1 MEKAANLKCFLHEG
15 QLFFETLER
24 IPVHTDLIV
33 AQANH
38 GCDNGLPMIEAIAAL
53 MFGKLDYYFS
63 LKNLITLTHEIYIY
77 LSLVLF
83 LNASVHVERFF
94 TVYNITILTLK
105 SRFAYFYSRF
115 AHFKRMTTNQ
125 LFSSKKAV

>member
-1 MEKAANLKCFLHEG
+1 MKCFLHEG

-53 MFGKLDYYFS
+53 MFGKLEYKFL
-63 LKNLITLTHEIYIY
+63 LKNLIRIKHVIYIY
-77 LSLVLF
+77 L
-83 LNASVHVERFF
+83 
-94 TVYNITILTLK
+94 
-105 SRFAYFYSRF
+105 
-115 AHFKRMTTNQ
+115 
-125 LFSSKKAV
+125 

>member
-38 GCDNGLPMIEAIAAL
+38 GCDNGLHMIEAIAAL
-53 MFGKLDYYFS
+53 MFGKLNYYFS
-63 LKNLITLTHEIYIY
+63 LKNLIIIKYEISI
-77 LSLVLF
+77 F
-83 LNASVHVERFF
+83 LEFSRIFYFSIGSVHVERFLHC
-94 TVYNITILTLK
+94 IIL
-105 SRFAYFYSRF
+105 
-115 AHFKRMTTNQ
+115 Q
-125 LFSSKKAV
+125 I

>member
-1 MEKAANLKCFLHEG
+1 MKCFLHEG

-53 MFGKLDYYFS
+53 MFGKFDYFFFKSYRDIFEK
-63 LKNLITLTHEIYIY
+63 KNSALSMQKKLRYI
-77 LSLVLF
+77 SCF
-83 LNASVHVERFF
+83 LLHKF
-94 TVYNITILTLK
+94 
-105 SRFAYFYSRF
+105 
-115 AHFKRMTTNQ
+115 M
-125 LFSSKKAV
+125 

>member
-1 MEKAANLKCFLHEG
+1 MAEDKNTEELVFDGMPGADAKTEEDVKPQQRVRRCNWPRFLTYLEDSSPGMEKAANLKCFLHEG

-63 LKNLITLTHEIYIY
+63 LKNLITLTHEIYI
-77 LSLVLF
+77 
-83 LNASVHVERFF
+83 
-94 TVYNITILTLK
+94 
-105 SRFAYFYSRF
+105 
-115 AHFKRMTTNQ
+115 
-125 LFSSKKAV
+125 

>member
-1 MEKAANLKCFLHEG
+1 MKCFLHEG

-53 MFGKLDYYFS
+53 MFGKFDYYFF
-63 LKNLITLTHEIYIY
+63 LNLIEIFLKTFSALCRKTWGI
-77 LSLVLF
+77 SLVF
-83 LNASVHVERFF
+83 SCINSCKK
-94 TVYNITILTLK
+94 ITLYTTAILI
-105 SRFAYFYSRF
+105 
-115 AHFKRMTTNQ
+115 
-125 LFSSKKAV
+125 

>member
-1 MEKAANLKCFLHEG
+1 MKCFLHEG

-53 MFGKLDYYFS
+53 MFGMLDYQFLLKS
-63 LKNLITLTHEIYIY
+63 LIRIKHVIYIY
-77 LSLVLF
+77 L
-83 LNASVHVERFF
+83 
-94 TVYNITILTLK
+94 
-105 SRFAYFYSRF
+105 
-115 AHFKRMTTNQ
+115 
-125 LFSSKKAV
+125 